1 MSNARQKNN
10 SGARC
15 HSSGLV
21 ATITPVVLSSN
32 PRDQVSSVSP
42 RCKRPGLKS
51 PAACSYYDPAAARS
65 SIYPIPLPGSYSIT
79 TLDAHFKG
87 CLFTFCLRG
96 ANTPVFIAPPPPF
109 LVMPETA
116 EKNDRASG
124 LNLAEVCNLDS

>member
-1 MSNARQKNN
+1 MLGKNN

-21 ATITPVVLSSN
+21 ATITPVVLLSKT
-32 PRDQVSSVSP
+32 RDQVSSVFSVSEAKSQKSGSLLLLRP
-42 RCKRPGLKS
+42 RRGPQLHV
-51 PAACSYYDPAAARS
+51 P
-65 SIYPIPLPGSYSIT
+65 YSTSRKLLHT

-87 CLFTFCLRG
+87 CLFAFCLRG
-96 ANTPVFIAPPPPF
+96 ANRPYSSYRPRAP
-109 LVMPETA
+109 LVMPETT